1 MRLWWL
7 TDSVRLA
14 AEKQEVEALAADE
27 PWFDLARWT
36 LHERMLC
43 AEGNIVVEDRPYAVR
58 LLYPDQF
65 PDVPAWVEPQ
75 DPARWSAHQY
85 GNRTLCLEL
94 RPDNWVPTATGA
106 DLLRSAHRLL
116 ELEKPLGDGGEQAPS
131 AHDVGEVQAYTWG
144 ENPVLISEGCKARI
158 VSGTASDLKAL
169 RWMASKGVWPIM
181 VHDGLDRAEASRPP
195 DADIQTWRIEIP
207 LLIAPSTVPESGLG
221 RAAFIE
227 ACGFDAETGAS
238 LASGHALVVF
248 NRSHGL
254 VAYHL
259 TGDGSPYLRRMVVLP
274 DESGAR
280 STRLP
285 AARAKRVAVVGA
297 GSVGSKLAESLV
309 RSGMP
314 RLHLVDGDVL
324 LPGNLER
331 HALDWSAVGFRK
343 VEGLKRRL
351 ISIAPGADI
360 SVVAQNLSWQRSA
373 RTHALQ
379 VAELAEC
386 DVIVDATGDA
396 ATCLFLAAVARANG
410 RAFVSVEVFEGGIGG
425 LVASNLPARDPPF
438 AQARAAFLAWCD
450 SQGAPPPEA
459 GPRRY
464 EALVDE
470 RGPIIAD
477 DASVTTT
484 AGHAARV
491 VLDILDDRPALPD
504 AAWLLLGYSAA
515 WLFEGH
521 GHTVRLHTGERDRH
535 AEPAEDETAKA
546 FAQQLLLEAISEG
559 PARA

>member
-14 AEKQEVEALAADE
+14 AEKQAVEALLADE
-27 PWFDLARWT
+27 PWFEFTRWT
-36 LHERMLC
+36 LHEGMLC

-75 DPARWSAHQY
+75 DPARWSTHQY
-85 GNRTLCLEL
+85 ENSTLCLEL

-106 DLLRSAHRLL
+106 DVLRSAHSLL
-116 ELEKPLGDGGEQAPS
+116 ELEKPLSDGGERAPS

-144 ENPVLISEGCKARI
+144 ENAVLISEGCNARI
-158 VSGTASDLKAL
+158 ISGAASDLKAL
-169 RWMASKGVWPIM
+169 RWMASDHVWPIM
-181 VHDGLDRAEASRPP
+181 VHDELDRAQTSRPP

-207 LLIAPSTVPESGLG
+207 LVVSSLTVPEAGLD
-221 RAAFIE
+221 RAAFVD
-227 ACGFDAETGAS
+227 ACGFDGETAAS

-248 NRSHGL
+248 NTPQGL

-259 TGDGSPYLRRMVVLP
+259 TSDGGPYLRRMVVLP

-280 STRLP
+280 STRLSG
-285 AARAKRVAVVGA
+285 ARMKRVAIVGA

-309 RSGMP
+309 RSGIA

-351 ISIAPGADI
+351 NSIAPGTDI
-360 SVVAQNLSWQRSA
+360 SFVAQNLNWQRSA

-379 VAELAEC
+379 VAGLAEC

-396 ATCLFLAAVARANG
+396 ATCLFLAAIARANG
-410 RAFVSVEVFEGGIGG
+410 RAFVTVEVFEGGIGG
-425 LVASNLPARDPPF
+425 LVASNLPDRDPSF

-450 SQGAPPPEA
+450 EQGARPPEA

-470 RGPIIAD
+470 RGPIMAD

-491 VLDILDDRPALPD
+491 VLDIMDDRPASRD
-504 AAWLLLGYSAA
+504 AAWLLLGYSPA

-521 GHTVRLHTGERDRH
+521 GHMIRLHTGERDDD
-535 AEPAEDETAKA
+535 AEQEEDEAAKA
-546 FAQQLLLEAISEG
+546 FARQLFLEAIGED
-559 PARA
+559 PART